1 MLKKII
7 GKEKDI
13 VRLIKRYF
21 VLSMTIFI
29 VSFCLGVLFTSYQQE
44 TAQRALETI
53 KEEFSFIEK
62 LNNIQLG
69 LFIFLNNSIKIF
81 LFIFLGVI
89 FTIPTLFF
97 LITNGFVLGF
107 VITAVYPD
115 LGFKETFNSL
125 FYHGV
130 FELLALF
137 IGSSLGIWIGTIAIK
152 KIKKTKKLEE
162 ILKIKEIK
170 TAFSFS
176 FKIFLLIIVP
186 LLAAAAII
194 ETLLIINK

>member
-7 GKEKDI
+7 KENQDI
-13 VRLIKRYF
+13 VFLIKKYF
-21 VLSMTIFI
+21 VLSMSIFI
-29 VSFCLGVLFTSYQQE
+29 VSFCLGVLFTFYQPE
-44 TAQRALETI
+44 ISQRALEKI

-69 LFIFLNNSIKIF
+69 LFIFFNNSIKIF
-81 LFIFLGVI
+81 LFIFLGVVFI
-89 FTIPTLFF
+89 IPTLFF

-107 VITAVYPD
+107 VVAAVYPD
-115 LGFKETFNSL
+115 LGIKETFSSL

-130 FELLALF
+130 FELSALF
-137 IGSSLGIWIGTIAIK
+137 IGSSLGIWIGTMAIN

-176 FKIFLLIIVP
+176 FRIFLFIIIP

-194 ETLLIINK
+194 ETLLIIK